1 MRKAVNASVDQV
13 SSPVKQEPPKPVQV
27 PVPVP
32 QQPVKEPEVAKIQ
45 A

>member
-13 SSPVKQEPPKPVQV
+13 SSPVKQEQPKPV

-32 QQPVKEPEVAKIQ
+32 QPVKEPEVAKV
-45 A
+45 